1 MCDVV
6 TVTVVI
12 FSNNALA
19 AVLGTIDSH
28 LAISKATLGQQR
40 RRMDIMGSAAG
51 AVYWVRIIVIIL
63 AALQCFFRINRQEL
77 SWLPTNQKLE
87 RQQIQP
93 NDFFPQ
99 AKLNRVDNHRTD
111 MLMAIVWS
119 IIKLSRQCF
128 VWSFI

>member
-63 AALQCFFRINRQEL
+63 AVLQCFFE
-77 SWLPTNQKLE
+77 
-87 RQQIQP
+87 
-93 NDFFPQ
+93 
-99 AKLNRVDNHRTD
+99 
-111 MLMAIVWS
+111 
-119 IIKLSRQCF
+119 
-128 VWSFI
+128 